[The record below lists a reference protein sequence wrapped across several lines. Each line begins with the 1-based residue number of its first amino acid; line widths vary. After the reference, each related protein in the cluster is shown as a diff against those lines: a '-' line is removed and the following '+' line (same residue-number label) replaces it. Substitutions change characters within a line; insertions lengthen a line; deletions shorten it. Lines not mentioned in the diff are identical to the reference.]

1 MFSFISVFRTRDSP
15 RQYGAQ
21 IILARRENKRLLIAV
36 NDLPYAI
43 EFSFYP
49 VTPQVI

>member
-1 MFSFISVFRTRDSP
+1 MFYISCRDSTK
-15 RQYGAQ
+15 RDAQ
-21 IILARRENKRLLIAV
+21 IISASHENKRLLIAV

-49 VTPQVI
+49 VAPQVI